1 MFYDIADPYEN
12 AYTRSVYVRN
22 LNDRIRIIV
31 EKIKEGKRDPLVR
44 KLAADAVRNVAPR
57 DWLGEVAAIFEF
69 VRQNVRYTLDVHG
82 LDTYQR
88 ARRTLQLGIGDC
100 LAGDTEIILRNKKT
114 GLYEIKAI
122 ADLRGCWSDYQVLS
136 YDFESG
142 KWTFQDILLWVDKG
156 ERPVY
161 HVKLYNGWSFRCTDD
176 HKFFTYEGQKNREIC
191 VRRLYEIDLTR
202 AWKRRVVSALKIPS
216 LDLDIGVDDDLLWL
230 IGFYVAEGWKDKTG
244 KVCIAQDCPLVLWE
258 IKSKVERMGG
268 SARVSKR
275 EKHSYVEI
283 HSGPLRDVLS
293 ECGSNAF
300 EKALPWWCLSLPREK
315 IEIILNS
322 YIRGDSFVPRRGRWL
337 ETAKVIHNTSS
348 DMLAKQLKL
357 IHMILGLPLSAYY
370 QINHGGAG
378 RRPIWRLIQR
388 RGRQKANNFEI
399 MPGITYNTIRSVE
412 PAGVQKVYD
421 IMVAKTHNFVLAN
434 GLIVHNCDDQVIL
447 LGAMLQSIGYPIA
460 LKVIESVDSTHGWNH
475 IYLLVGVPP
484 SAPQRWIPLDPTV
497 SQPMGWELPPQY
509 VRRSAIYYVD

>member
-100 LAGDTEIILRNKKT
+100 
-114 GLYEIKAI
+114 
-122 ADLRGCWSDYQVLS
+122 
-136 YDFESG
+136 
-142 KWTFQDILLWVDKG
+142 
-156 ERPVY
+156 
-161 HVKLYNGWSFRCTDD
+161 
-176 HKFFTYEGQKNREIC
+176 
-191 VRRLYEIDLTR
+191 
-202 AWKRRVVSALKIPS
+202 
-216 LDLDIGVDDDLLWL
+216 
-230 IGFYVAEGWKDKTG
+230 
-244 KVCIAQDCPLVLWE
+244 
-258 IKSKVERMGG
+258 
-268 SARVSKR
+268 
-275 EKHSYVEI
+275 
-283 HSGPLRDVLS
+283 
-293 ECGSNAF
+293 
-300 EKALPWWCLSLPREK
+300 
-315 IEIILNS
+315 
-322 YIRGDSFVPRRGRWL
+322 
-337 ETAKVIHNTSS
+337 
-348 DMLAKQLKL
+348 
-357 IHMILGLPLSAYY
+357 
-370 QINHGGAG
+370 
-378 RRPIWRLIQR
+378 
-388 RGRQKANNFEI
+388 
-399 MPGITYNTIRSVE
+399 
-412 PAGVQKVYD
+412 
-421 IMVAKTHNFVLAN
+421 
-434 GLIVHNCDDQVIL
+434 DDQVIL

-460 LKVIESVDSTHGWNH
+460 LKVIESVDSDHGWNH